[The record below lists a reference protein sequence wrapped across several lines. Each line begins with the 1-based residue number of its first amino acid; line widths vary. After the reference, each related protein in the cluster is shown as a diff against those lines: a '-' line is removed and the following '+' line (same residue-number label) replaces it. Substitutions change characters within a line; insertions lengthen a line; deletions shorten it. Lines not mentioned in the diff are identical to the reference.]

1 MKEKRY
7 CVKARRKGVREPWS
21 TWTEV
26 DNYRLAEQHA
36 EHVQEVG
43 YSSKI
48 SVNEKGVKELWKILA
63 KAGVINVTEQA
74 DVIFDAGFRLRSVVA
89 RQVANEI
96 FREIYKI
103 LADADVKYEE
113 ESEGGNPIVG
123 DIFNTVS
130 EFRKIFLGG
139 ASDEEI

>member
-1 MKEKRY
+1 MKRY
-7 CVKARRKGVREPWS
+7 CIKARRKDTKEPWS

-26 DNYRLAEQHA
+26 DSYRQAEEHA
-36 EHVQEVG
+36 EHVSEIG
-43 YSSKI
+43 YFSKI
-48 SVNEKGVKELWKILA
+48 SVNEKGVKELWGILA
-63 KAGVINVTEQA
+63 KAGVINITEQA

-113 ESEGGNPIVG
+113 APESGNPIVG

-130 EFRKIFLGG
+130 EFRKIFMGEET
-139 ASDEEI
+139 DEKI

>member
-1 MKEKRY
+1 MKRY
-7 CVKARRKGVREPWS
+7 CIKAKRKDVREPWS

-48 SVNEKGVKELWKILA
+48 SANEKGVKELWKILA

-74 DVIFDAGFRLRSVVA
+74 DVIFDAGFRLQSAVTK
-89 RQVANEI
+89 QVANEI

-103 LADADVKYEE
+103 LADADIKYEE
-113 ESEGGNPIVG
+113 EPESGNPIVG
-123 DIFNTVS
+123 DIFNAVS
-130 EFRKIFLGG
+130 EFRKIFMGE
-139 ASDEEI
+139 ATDEEI

>member
-1 MKEKRY
+1 M
-7 CVKARRKGVREPWS
+7 WS
-21 TWTEV
+21 
-26 DNYRLAEQHA
+26 
-36 EHVQEVG
+36 
-43 YSSKI
+43 
-48 SVNEKGVKELWKILA
+48 ILA

-74 DVIFDAGFRLRSVVA
+74 DVIFDSGFRLRSVVA

-96 FREIYKI
+96 FREIYQI

-113 ESEGGNPIVG
+113 APESGNPIVG

>member
-26 DNYRLAEQHA
+26 DNYRQAEQHA

-48 SVNEKGVKELWKILA
+48 SVNEKGVKELWSILA
-63 KAGVINVTEQA
+63 KAGVINITEQA
-74 DVIFDAGFRLRSVVA
+74 DVIFDSGFRLRSVVA

-103 LADADVKYEE
+103 LADADIKYEE
-113 ESEGGNPIVG
+113 EPESGNPIVG
-123 DIFNTVS
+123 DIFNAVS
-130 EFRKIFLGG
+130 EFRKMFLGG